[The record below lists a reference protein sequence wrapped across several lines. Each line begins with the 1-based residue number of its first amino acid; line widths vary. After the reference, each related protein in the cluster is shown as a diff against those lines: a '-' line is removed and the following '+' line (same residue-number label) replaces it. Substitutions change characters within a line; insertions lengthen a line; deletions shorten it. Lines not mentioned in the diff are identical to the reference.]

1 MTSLTEID
9 ALATTAAATAGLGG
23 ELGNIR
29 QNCPE
34 TTLEIGMFFDGTL
47 NNRFNVL
54 SRARQ
59 DDSYQNALSNVA
71 LLYALYKNRP
81 ELDER
86 NACGG
91 IARRFRSLYVEG
103 IGSTAGQADSM
114 TGYAFGTGATG
125 VDRRVMVA
133 FNDAIRLIRDAGGP
147 AQLGKVVFDVF
158 GFSRG
163 AAGARYFVNCVR
175 ARRFAFAGAGIL
187 LPPGIDYEIRFVGI
201 FDTVAAIGN
210 ALTDNTGIENI
221 NLRRDQ
227 ARKIHHITAMDEY
240 RMNFSLNHNLPG
252 GGDSQAMPGAHSDI
266 GGGYR
271 DPGDR
276 APLGRETTRYF
287 GSREAAEAAQ
297 RQARAEDAAPGAHT
311 AAEQV
316 WVDEGWIR
324 ANETQGGIRRV
335 FGPIEERIIPTRFGV
350 IRRHSYT
357 EHLMLERPWVR
368 IGLSRVPLHVMHQ
381 IATAQGAA
389 LLPLRTSDPNYVIPE
404 GLRPHV
410 AAIRSGSLSRAQH
423 RAILRDYGHVSA
435 KTGNVGDWAGHRPRT
450 DHRRVVY
457 ANRPGEAV

>member
-1 MTSLTEID
+1 MSSLTEID
-9 ALATTAAATAGLGG
+9 AIATTAAAAAGLGG

-54 SRARQ
+54 SRARR

-71 LLYALYKNRP
+71 LLYALYKNRR

-133 FNDAIRLIRDAGGP
+133 FNDAIRLIRDTGGP

-187 LPPGIDYEIRFVGI
+187 LPRGIDYEIRFVGI

-210 ALTDNTGIENI
+210 ALT
-221 NLRRDQ
+221 R
-227 ARKIHHITAMDEY
+227 
-240 RMNFSLNHNLPG
+240 
-252 GGDSQAMPGAHSDI
+252 
-266 GGGYR
+266 
-271 DPGDR
+271 
-276 APLGRETTRYF
+276 
-287 GSREAAEAAQ
+287 
-297 RQARAEDAAPGAHT
+297 
-311 AAEQV
+311 
-316 WVDEGWIR
+316 
-324 ANETQGGIRRV
+324 
-335 FGPIEERIIPTRFGV
+335 
-350 IRRHSYT
+350 
-357 EHLMLERPWVR
+357 
-368 IGLSRVPLHVMHQ
+368 
-381 IATAQGAA
+381 
-389 LLPLRTSDPNYVIPE
+389 
-404 GLRPHV
+404 
-410 AAIRSGSLSRAQH
+410 
-423 RAILRDYGHVSA
+423 
-435 KTGNVGDWAGHRPRT
+435 
-450 DHRRVVY
+450 
-457 ANRPGEAV
+457 RPGPRPPMCRR